1 MNTPAD
7 TDYVYEIIKQIPN
20 IDTPSVC
27 LSMLVA
33 EGVEKDEDL
42 PEGVE
47 LARWLNEWYQE
58 RWVSTCRAVDWL
70 IETGKITF
78 SDDGELDIVQGLCA
92 C

>member
-1 MNTPAD
+1 
-7 TDYVYEIIKQIPN
+7 
-20 IDTPSVC
+20 
-27 LSMLVA
+27 
-33 EGVEKDEDL
+33 
-42 PEGVE
+42 
-47 LARWLNEWYQE
+47 NEWYQE